1 MLCLS
6 EHLRNMKLSWVFFFF
21 VFKRKRRDR
30 KCYYSRFSQHWVSL
44 LSFITLPHD
53 GNYIHSIFFSQ
64 TLVTRC
70 YQCFISNSKSADQ
83 KLEKSPPWEFNT
95 FFHTKYGTL
104 IPRVK
109 GYFYA
114 WMEPQRWCKDSSQW
128 CLLPQGTKLSMWTCS
143 EV

>member
-1 MLCLS
+1 MNIWEIWNYLGL
-6 EHLRNMKLSWVFFFF
+6 FFF

-128 CLLPQGTKLSMWTCS
+128 CLLPQGTKLRY
-143 EV
+143 VDL